1 MIILIRT
8 PPPRHR
14 FTAHRL
20 SPIVHMF
27 YKISG
32 IRRVDLG
39 RRQAD
44 FDCVVCAIVHK
55 KGSSVNTGLVLWSP
69 ALMFAIFIR
78 LKAPSAASRPENALT
93 RPFELIDL

>member
-1 MIILIRT
+1 
-8 PPPRHR
+8 
-14 FTAHRL
+14 
-20 SPIVHMF
+20 MF
-27 YKISG
+27 LHHWLKFG
-32 IRRVDLG
+32 CIRRVDLG

-78 LKAPSAASRPENALT
+78 LEAPSTASHPENALT